1 MEITIWIVKDMAKS
15 YPLKT
20 NSASGFDWQI

>member
-20 NSASGFDWQI
+20 NSASGFD